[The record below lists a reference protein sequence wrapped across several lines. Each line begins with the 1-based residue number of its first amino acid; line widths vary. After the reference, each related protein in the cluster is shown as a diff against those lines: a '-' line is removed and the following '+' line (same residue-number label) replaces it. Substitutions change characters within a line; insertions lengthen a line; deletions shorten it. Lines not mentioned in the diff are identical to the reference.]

1 MPTTCFHPG
10 DLITY
15 VDSNN
20 NQPVGVVLSSHT
32 AAFCMKIGRST
43 YQYYKC
49 SIPEHAQRFTGSIH
63 FEIQLFLLGAA
74 TASDLH
80 LDPSNFDHQ
89 G

>member
-1 MPTTCFHPG
+1 
-10 DLITY
+10 
-15 VDSNN
+15 
-20 NQPVGVVLSSHT
+20 
-32 AAFCMKIGRST
+32 MKIGRST